1 MKLGSRV
8 ALVTGSSRGIGEV
21 VATRLAREGA
31 KVAVNYRTG
40 AKAASSVVDSIVAS
54 GGDSFAIG
62 ADVSQEDQ
70 VEAMVKEIV
79 QRWGKLDIL
88 VNNAGITRDKLL
100 LRMSAQEWD
109 EVISVNLRGAY
120 LCTRMVLPH
129 MMRQRYGR
137 IVNISSVVGLSGNP
151 GQTNYAASKAGLIGF
166 TKATARE
173 VASRKITVNALA
185 PGYITTA
192 MARQLPEDV
201 QKAILARIPMS
212 RFGTREDVAEAV
224 AFLCSDAT
232 SYITGQVIG
241 IDGGLA
247 V

>member
-1 MKLGSRV
+1 MRLEGRI

-21 VATRLAREGA
+21 IALRLAGDGA
-31 KVAVNYRTG
+31 KVAVNYHTG
-40 AKAASSVVDSIVAS
+40 AEAASKVVESILAT
-54 GGDSFAIG
+54 GGDSFAVG

-70 VEAMVKEIV
+70 VESMLEQVA

-100 LRMSAQEWD
+100 LRMGSKEWD
-109 EVISVNLRGAY
+109 DVINVNLRGAY
-120 LCTRMVLPH
+120 LCTKLALPH

-137 IVNISSVVGLSGNP
+137 IVNMSSVVGLTGNP
-151 GQTNYAASKAGLIGF
+151 GQVNYAASKAGLIGL
-166 TKATARE
+166 TKAAARE
-173 VASRKITVNALA
+173 VASRNITVNAVA

-192 MARQLPEDV
+192 MVNKLSEEARQAV
-201 QKAILARIPMS
+201 LARIPMA
-212 RFGTREDVAEAV
+212 RFGTPEDVAEAV
-224 AFLCSDAT
+224 GFLCSEGAG
-232 SYITGQVIG
+232 YITGQVIG

>member
-1 MKLGSRV
+1 MRLEGRI

-21 VATRLAREGA
+21 IALRLARDGA
-31 KVAVNYRTG
+31 KVAVNYYTG
-40 AKAASSVVDSIVAS
+40 TEAASKVVESILAI
-54 GGDSFAIG
+54 GGDSFAVG

-70 VEAMVKEIV
+70 VESMLEQVA

-100 LRMSAQEWD
+100 LRMGSKEWD
-109 EVISVNLRGAY
+109 DVINVNLRGAY
-120 LCTRMVLPH
+120 LCTKLALPH

-137 IVNISSVVGLSGNP
+137 IVNMSSVVGLTGNP
-151 GQTNYAASKAGLIGF
+151 GQVNYAASKAGLIGL
-166 TKATARE
+166 TKAAARE
-173 VASRKITVNALA
+173 VASRNITVNAVA

-192 MARQLPEDV
+192 MVNKLSEEARQAV
-201 QKAILARIPMS
+201 LARIPMA
-212 RFGTREDVAEAV
+212 RFGTPEDVAEAV
-224 AFLCSDAT
+224 GFLCSEGAG
-232 SYITGQVIG
+232 YITGQVIG